1 MSDVQVHRW
10 RKQRK
15 DIDLD
20 TPDEPAAAMEPL
32 PWDRAME
39 LKVKKA
45 QADALISIAESLE
58 KLVNENWAIA
68 ESLEKLASCV
78 QSPDNSRP
86 YLRTK

>member
-10 RKQRK
+10 RKQQK

-20 TPDEPAAAMEPL
+20 TPEACMGLREARRWLDNAEDSNCKE
-32 PWDRAME
+32 DREEDAF
-39 LKVKKA
+39 LS
-45 QADALISIAESLE
+45 QAHALIS
-58 KLVNENWAIA
+58 IA

-78 QSPDNSRP
+78 QSPDNKRP